1 MAKFKSFKELLF
13 LKKGMKNQGKNKN
26 TTDSKAAFVNRSF
39 KQIDDKEGDFC
50 VYSTSI
56 HLDDFDN
63 RLSKKVVKKEAIQF
77 NETKKDK
84 KAASKQLK
92 NEKKKKKKRESDI
105 KRFLEKQS
113 EKLEVNSE
121 GKLRLNK
128 VLRELNIGF
137 DRACEYLMSEYG
149 IKVTS
154 INSQI
159 TEEQYIHLKKTFK
172 RDEML
177 YNVSQKK
184 QILRIAEK
192 DDIIIEAAKL
202 TDEEEQL
209 LKKEERVIDK
219 DKKLIEKL
227 AGKRKRVSVKGL
239 KPSDSWLTNYKYPY
253 IRFISVPFGGGRKR

>member
-1 MAKFKSFKELLF
+1 MAKFKSFEELSS
-13 LKKGMKNQGKNKN
+13 LKKEMKNQEKNKK
-26 TTDSKAAFVNRSF
+26 TIDTKYAITNRSF

-50 VYSTSI
+50 AYSTST

-63 RLSKKVVKKEAIQF
+63 RLSKKVVKNEARQC
-77 NETKKDK
+77 NETQKDK
-84 KAASKQLK
+84 KAARKQLK
-92 NEKKKKKKRESDI
+92 IDKKKRKRESDI
-105 KRFLEKQS
+105 KRFLEIQS

-128 VLRELNIGF
+128 VLRDLNIGF

-159 TEEQYIHLKKTFK
+159 TEEQYRHLKNTFK

-192 DDIIIEAAKL
+192 DDVIIEAAKL

-209 LKKEERVIDK
+209 LKKEERVIVK
-219 DKKLIEKL
+219 DKKLREKL
-227 AGKRKRVSVKGL
+227 AGKRKRVSAKGA

>member
-1 MAKFKSFKELLF
+1 MAKIKSFEELSF
-13 LKKGMKNQGKNKN
+13 LKKGMKNQENNKK
-26 TTDSKAAFVNRSF
+26 TIDTKYAIANRSF

-50 VYSTSI
+50 VYSTST

-63 RLSKKVVKKEAIQF
+63 RLSKKVVKKEVRQF

-84 KAASKQLK
+84 KAARKQLK
-92 NEKKKKKKRESDI
+92 NEKKKRKRESDI

-128 VLRELNIGF
+128 VLRDLNIGF

-159 TEEQYIHLKKTFK
+159 TEEQYIHLKNTFK

-192 DDIIIEAAKL
+192 DGVIIEAAKL

-209 LKKEERVIDK
+209 LKKEERVVVK
-219 DKKLIEKL
+219 DKKLREKL
-227 AGKRKRVSVKGL
+227 AGKRKRVSAKGA